1 MIRLGRFV
9 PCALVLWFGTTL
21 AAQETGAGAADRPIP
36 LDGFEELWRVGGTS
50 ATGWD
55 AFGSVR
61 TVAFTPHGGV
71 VVHDRR
77 AKRVVVVGP
86 GGELVHELA
95 DEGDGPGEFRFI
107 HTVLVGHDGGFTVY
121 DGSHQAFKLFTGT
134 GQFRTAVR
142 VGVDASAP
150 WIRPPLT
157 PSNRSDA
164 AFLAVPTDS
173 GRTRMIERV
182 VFEDNSVRTE
192 PFYQAWRSAEQ
203 GLRDGVTFEITY
215 STMTGQPE
223 AAEAFFPQLQMDR
236 LPGGG
241 LLVVDSSAYEVKIL
255 DPAGSV
261 TGVVCRPIAPVVVDA
276 PIRRAMQEQRRKKA
290 EEDVGGSELVLDPL
304 MKAIEDMRFFAEVPV
319 VTDVR
324 AGWNGEIWVRRHGE
338 DPVQEDGPIDIF
350 SSDGT
355 YVGTFGE
362 AEFHWPG
369 ALGPDGLAAFIERD
383 ELGVQAVSVAR
394 LPSALRRATPSPGPA
409 PQARQGRDSSCSGRR

>member
-21 AAQETGAGAADRPIP
+21 AAQETGAGAADCPIP

-107 HTVLVGHDGGFTVY
+107 HTVLVGQDGGFTVY

-276 PIRRAMQEQRRKKA
+276 PIRRAMQ
-290 EEDVGGSELVLDPL
+290 
-304 MKAIEDMRFFAEVPV
+304 
-319 VTDVR
+319 
-324 AGWNGEIWVRRHGE
+324 IWVRRHGE

-383 ELGVQAVSVAR
+383 ELGVQAVVVAR

>member
-77 AKRVVVVGP
+77 AQRVVVVGP

-276 PIRRAMQEQRRKKA
+276 PIRRAMQ
-290 EEDVGGSELVLDPL
+290 
-304 MKAIEDMRFFAEVPV
+304 
-319 VTDVR
+319 
-324 AGWNGEIWVRRHGE
+324 IWVRRHGE

-383 ELGVQAVSVAR
+383 ELGVQAVFVAR